1 MKKTKKN
8 RNLGNISNIKAQLED
23 LELTKEFIDKD
34 DYIKEKSKLE
44 QELKSLQNATSNPPN
59 DSPKNNNKSNPKTKN
74 TQKKTPQGNSC
85 DDEVADLKKQ
95 NAELK
100 AELNSAG
107 KGASKYSAIRE
118 KSKITNKVRQKLKN
132 RRDRKINYE
141 TGTYNPNTKR
151 TGTKNK
157 KQSSGKMNYNAGTY
171 TAPTDSEIMAEMP
184 KTAQEVKQ
192 EQKAIQEVAEAQVEQ
207 NTNTKTTSTR
217 GRKPSLTPKQTKE
230 IKDKVKAGGQVYAH
244 NTIYNIARRLLLL
257 AKNPSVKEAKNL
269 YIFATKANTAGQWS
283 RKNEGGEVL
292 VKILSRMGDNDNR
305 NVEITENE
313 QKALTQ
319 ITGDVHIPPSVK
331 LYKSYLNLLKN
342 PNKDKAKALAKK
354 IKNSEK
360 LKYMNT
366 QSLMYADL
374 MKIVDELEKGNIPKP
389 ALSGLGATKCD
400 NVMKMVS
407 GLSEKGIIYK
417 RQKSTSKK

>member
-1 MKKTKKN
+1 MGKN
-8 RNLGNISNIKAQLED
+8 KRLGNTDISKYHEEASLLAEAFDNNYLDVVQYNEAIKAL
-23 LELTKEFIDKD
+23 KEEYGINN
-34 DYIKEKSKLE
+34 S
-44 QELKSLQNATSNPPN
+44 N
-59 DSPKNNNKSNPKTKN
+59 DSPKNNNKSNPKAKN
-74 TQKKTPQGNSC
+74 TQEKTSQCNSC

-100 AELNSAG
+100 AQLNSAG

-118 KSKITNKVRQKLKN
+118 KSKSTNKVRQKLKN

-157 KQSSGKMNYNAGTY
+157 QQSSGKMDYNTGTY

-184 KTAQEVKQ
+184 KTTQEVKQ
-192 EQKAIQEVAEAQVEQ
+192 EKKAIQEVAEEQVEQ
-207 NTNTKTTSTR
+207 NTNTNTKTTSTR

-230 IKDKVKAGGQVYAH
+230 IKDKVKAGEQVYAH
-244 NTIYNIARRLLLL
+244 NTIYNIARRFLLL
-257 AKNPSVKEAKNL
+257 AKNPSVKDAKNL

-292 VKILSRMGDNDNR
+292 VKILSRMGDNDDR
-305 NVEITENE
+305 SVEISENE

-342 PNKDKAKALAKK
+342 PNEDKAKALAKK
-354 IKNSEK
+354 IKNSQK
-360 LKYMNT
+360 LKYMNA
-366 QSLMYADL
+366 QSLMYNDL
-374 MKIVDELEKGNIPKP
+374 MKIVDELEKGNVPKP

-400 NVMKMVS
+400 NAMKMVS